1 WAAVLIGKSSSAPMP
16 TYPCASA
23 RGPQT
28 GEMRPRLRNVVQIAA
43 SGGIN
48 RDNRGVIRQLW
59 CVVRHEWRARCGG
72 DRAGSPI
79 GRRLGRSSGCES
91 GEGRVRGWCRL
102 VRSARGERRP
112 RNPGGHSGERRRGGQ
127 TSPLVGTGG
136 HGTVCWRA
144 GALSVAAR
152 ARGAGVV

>member
-1 WAAVLIGKSSSAPMP
+1 FEVIYECTFFFFQAEDGIRGFHVTGVQ
-16 TYPCASA
+16 TCA
-23 RGPQT
+23 
-28 GEMRPRLRNVVQIAA
+28 L
-43 SGGIN
+43 
-48 RDNRGVIRQLW
+48 
-59 CVVRHEWRARCGG
+59 
-72 DRAGSPI
+72 PI
-79 GRRLGRSSGCES
+79 S

-152 ARGAGVV
+152 ARGAGVVDDLARMGRLRAGAGAVSEPGAYVAGTARCHGDRTAA